1 MDILNKLREELQV
14 ERWQVEAA
22 VKLIDEGNTIP
33 FISRYRKEATG
44 SLNDEV
50 LRNLYERLNYLRNLE
65 EKKTSVMAS
74 IEEQG
79 KLTDDLKNK
88 ILAAE
93 TLVVVEDL
101 YRPYRPKRKTRASV
115 AKEKG
120 LDGLADLIREQKFS
134 GSLEEA
140 AAAYVN
146 PEKGAADTKEAL
158 QGAQDILAEG
168 ISDEADYRMY
178 IRKITMDEGKLT
190 STARDEKAQSVYEMY
205 YQYEEP
211 LKKAAGHRVLAL
223 NRGET
228 EKFLTVKVE
237 APRDRILQYLAKK
250 VITEENPVT
259 EAVLRAVIEDSYD
272 RLISPAIERDIR
284 NELTEKA
291 EEGAISVFGK
301 NLEQLLMQP
310 PIAGHVVLGWD
321 PAFRTGCK
329 LAVVDA
335 TGKVLDTKVI
345 YPTAPQ
351 NKVEEA
357 KKELKKL
364 IDKYDISLI
373 SVGNGTASRE
383 SEQVIVDLIKELK
396 KPVQY
401 VIVNEAGA
409 SVYSAS
415 KLATEEF
422 PQFDVGQRSAASIA
436 RRLQDPLS
444 ELVKID
450 PKSIG
455 VGQYQHD
462 MNQKKLGEA
471 LGGVVEDCVN
481 RVGVDLNTASAPL
494 LEYISG
500 ISKTVAKNIVEYRE
514 ANGRFTNRK
523 QLLKVPKLGPK
534 AFEQCA
540 GFLRIADGENPL
552 DATSVHPESY
562 PATMELLKKLELSME
577 DVRMLQA
584 EAKKGRAAQNTSG
597 ADSKNTSG
605 DAARQNVSAKNKANR
620 KDRRQNGFNIRNTD
634 TAMGRALAAAM
645 QGMTLDADNG
655 GTDKKGANAS
665 GRSGAGASNAANA
678 STGAAAG
685 SSTSGS
691 QKTAAVS
698 ALERRIPDKK
708 KLAEELGIGEITLTD
723 IVRELEKPAR
733 DPREDMPRPILR
745 SDVLDMKDLKPGMVL
760 KGTVRNVI
768 DFGVFVDIGVHQ
780 DGLVHIS
787 QITDRFI
794 KHPLEAVSVGDIV
807 DVKVLDVDP
816 VKKRIGLTMRLDQ
829 K

>member
-88 ILAAE
+88 IQAAE

-223 NRGET
+223 NRGEV

-272 RLISPAIERDIR
+272 RLIAPAIERDIR

-605 DAARQNVSAKNKANR
+605 DAARQNVSAKGKANR

-655 GTDKKGANAS
+655 GTDKKRANAS
-665 GRSGAGASNAANA
+665 GRSGAGALNAANA
-678 STGAAAG
+678 STGAAAV

-691 QKTAAVS
+691 QKAAAVS

-708 KLAEELGIGEITLTD
+708 KLADELGIGEITLTD

>member
-223 NRGET
+223 NRGEV

-272 RLISPAIERDIR
+272 RLIAPAIERDIR

-605 DAARQNVSAKNKANR
+605 DAARQNVSAKGKANR

-655 GTDKKGANAS
+655 GTGKKGANAS